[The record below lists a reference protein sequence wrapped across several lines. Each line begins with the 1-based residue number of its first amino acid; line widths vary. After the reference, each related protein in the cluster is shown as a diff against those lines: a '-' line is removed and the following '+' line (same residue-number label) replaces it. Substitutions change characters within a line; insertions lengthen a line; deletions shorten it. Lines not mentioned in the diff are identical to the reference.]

1 MHKTLILCDL
11 LNCWKFRFIYII
23 CLKEKHIS
31 TIHIANDTQKTPF
44 FVAATR
50 KTWQDFAGPN
60 ETNDHVISNSQ
71 QQKTQIANETNDHC
85 IPKDKNV
92 LKEIIVVDD
101 GSRPPLRKIMS
112 EQLLTGGPGV
122 PKMKIVRHEH
132 TLGLIS
138 AKKSGLKKGSIYG
151 RCLPIWKPAIKFKA
165 NVGKCFR
172 IWSIWGMGGWW
183 LWQFVSVFC
192 GSF

>member
-1 MHKTLILCDL
+1 ME
-11 LNCWKFRFIYII
+11 LNGA
-23 CLKEKHIS
+23 S
-31 TIHIANDTQKTPF
+31 TKTPTAHRVSVF
-44 FVAATR
+44 CGCNQKNR
-50 KTWQDFAGPN
+50 QEFAGPN
-60 ETNDHVISNSQ
+60 ETNDHVISNNQ

-122 PKMKIVRHEH
+122 PKMKDCATRTF

-138 AKKSGLKKGSIYG
+138 AKKSGLKKKGSIYG
-151 RCLPIWKPAIKFKA
+151 RCLPT
-165 NVGKCFR
+165 
-172 IWSIWGMGGWW
+172 
-183 LWQFVSVFC
+183 
-192 GSF
+192 

>member
-1 MHKTLILCDL
+1 ME
-11 LNCWKFRFIYII
+11 LNGA
-23 CLKEKHIS
+23 S
-31 TIHIANDTQKTPF
+31 TKTPTAHRVSVF
-44 FVAATR
+44 CGCNQKNR
-50 KTWQDFAGPN
+50 QEFAGPN
-60 ETNDHVISNSQ
+60 ETNDHVISNNQ

-138 AKKSGLKKGSIYG
+138 AKKSGLKK
-151 RCLPIWKPAIKFKA
+151 RLHLWKVFTYMKIIKFKS

-172 IWSIWGMGGWW
+172 IWSIWGSGWI
-183 LWQFVSVFC
+183 VAVKIR
-192 GSF
+192 